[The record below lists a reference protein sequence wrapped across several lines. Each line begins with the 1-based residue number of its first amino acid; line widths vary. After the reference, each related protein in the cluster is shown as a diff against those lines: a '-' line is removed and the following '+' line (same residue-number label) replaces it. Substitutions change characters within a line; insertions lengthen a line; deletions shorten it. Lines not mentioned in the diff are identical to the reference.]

1 MCVVDIDM
9 CEIKKV
15 HSEHILLHFSREDL
29 CNIFHIVVV
38 IICITKPY
46 LNFFCIISFD
56 VYHTSL
62 SSIAGINV

>member
-1 MCVVDIDM
+1 MFPTPDLLYYGSAKKNVCVVDIDM

-38 IICITKPY
+38 II
-46 LNFFCIISFD
+46 
-56 VYHTSL
+56 
-62 SSIAGINV
+62 